1 MLFLCFGWCDSDCFP
16 GCYSFCKVL
25 IVCVLVVF
33 FFVVVYVWVLSVV
46 YESVFRYIL
55 LFAFLAEKRFGDCI
69 LRVCLGFCL
78 IEVNI
83 EGRWLLFSISA

>member
-1 MLFLCFGWCDSDCFP
+1 MYWLC
-16 GCYSFCKVL
+16 
-25 IVCVLVVF
+25 F

-55 LFAFLAEKRFGDCI
+55 LFAFLAEKKRFGDCI

>member
-1 MLFLCFGWCDSDCFP
+1 MFYVVILCLG
-16 GCYSFCKVL
+16 
-25 IVCVLVVF
+25 IVCDLMRVF
-33 FFVVVYVWVLSVV
+33 LIYFVIC
-46 YESVFRYIL
+46 VFSG
-55 LFAFLAEKRFGDCI
+55 KRFGDCI

>member
-1 MLFLCFGWCDSDCFP
+1 M
-16 GCYSFCKVL
+16 
-25 IVCVLVVF
+25 
-33 FFVVVYVWVLSVV
+33 V

-55 LFAFLAEKRFGDCI
+55 LFAFLAEKKIFFGDCI

>member
-1 MLFLCFGWCDSDCFP
+1 M
-16 GCYSFCKVL
+16 
-25 IVCVLVVF
+25 
-33 FFVVVYVWVLSVV
+33 V

-55 LFAFLAEKRFGDCI
+55 LFAFLAEKKNFGDCI

>member
-1 MLFLCFGWCDSDCFP
+1 M
-16 GCYSFCKVL
+16 
-25 IVCVLVVF
+25 
-33 FFVVVYVWVLSVV
+33 V